1 MFKVVMNDQNNLKK
15 SLISTNIDYLK
26 DPDFLCVVG
35 SRLYGT
41 DTPDSDLDIR
51 GFNFM
56 PKKFLLGVK
65 KFDQHQNLTDGD
77 DIVIWSAEKFVKM
90 LLNGSSVALEMLF
103 CPEKMTI
110 RRSKPAEI
118 LLRNTDVFIS
128 ERVIKCMLGY
138 AQSEWRKVLGETTRD
153 LGAVRKEHIKE
164 KGYSYKNA
172 YHAIRI
178 LGIGIDLARHGITF
192 FPCSGHKTLKAI
204 KIGDVELADAQPLYE
219 TALKDLEEL
228 LHEKFSDKK
237 QDLDMIND
245 LLCDLNFKNLI
256 SDEYKF

>member
-1 MFKVVMNDQNNLKK
+1 MFKVIQNLNNMGK

-26 DPDFLCVVG
+26 SPDFLCVVG
-35 SRLYGT
+35 SKLYGT

-56 PKKFLLGVK
+56 PKEFLLGIK
-65 KFDQHQNLTDGD
+65 KFDQHQNLADGN
-77 DIVIWSAEKFVKM
+77 DIVVWSAEKFIKM
-90 LLNGSSVALEMLF
+90 LLNGSSVAFEMLF
-103 CPEKMTI
+103 CSTTMTI

-118 LLRNTDVFIS
+118 LLRNTDLFIS

-153 LGAVRKEHIKE
+153 LGEKRKEHIKT

-178 LGIGIDLARHGITF
+178 LGIGLDLARHGITF
-192 FPCSGHKTLKAI
+192 FPCTGHQTLKAI
-204 KIGDVELADAQPLYE
+204 KTGNVDFIDAQSLYE
-219 TALKDLEEL
+219 TALKDLEKIF
-228 LHEKFSDKK
+228 HKKFIGKK
-237 QDLDMIND
+237 QNLDMIND

-256 SDEYKF
+256 RNEHKF